1 MDFNSLQAESAGL
14 GVLLARGAAKRAKV
28 TLADHVDE
36 MGDVTEKAIFRRP
49 ESTEM
54 DAALDAVD
62 DLFFATVSSDW
73 DDAFT
78 RAQAVFRDLDDDCQG
93 ALQAW
98 REVEMIRRQ
107 VADGEMDPT
116 IGRLSADM
124 TLAAF
129 GRSLGAPIFAA
140 GAEPDG
146 WDADGADIL
155 YAMVALSG
163 RQTSAW
169 EPEPQLPSLDHE
181 IARADKPE
189 TLRKNASAL
198 GKNELGQNTLLRQ
211 SVKVDDQPWRVL
223 DIAGLEGKPVPVR
236 EWIVPQWLPVKV
248 VTLHY
253 AGGVGKTL
261 LALQLMAACA
271 SGGKWCGLR
280 VTPCKSVGL
289 FSEDDSD
296 ELHARIDSIRRHC
309 SLSMD
314 KLTDMCPIDGTGQDN
329 TLVRFQ
335 RDGQMVLTPRFNR
348 LRQQALDTKAKLVVI
363 DTAATTFGGNEFW
376 PQGGATSR
384 PGAAARSPRVQRNP
398 DLARHRRCRRPGITA
413 RARHFGVALGR
424 GLPRH
429 GSRSGSAR
437 ARHRL
442 DQAGRAF
449 HPRRRRLFRR
459 HAAEV
464 REGRAASRTHPLGAE
479 RPEMGRHQAQPR
491 RLEGHRQRRQL
502 SQPPLSAKARSR
514 CRVA

>member
-1 MDFNSLQAESAGL
+1 MEAKMDFNSLQAESAGL

-169 EPEPQLPSLDHE
+169 EPEPQLPSLDDE

-253 AGGVGKTL
+253 ADGGVGKTL

-363 DTAATTFGGNEFW
+363 DTAATTFGGNEIDRAQVTAFV
-376 PQGGATSR
+376 
-384 PGAAARSPRVQRNP
+384 GAALTGLAQDINGAVLLNAHPSLSGIASG
-398 DLARHRRCRRPGITA
+398 DL
-413 RARHFGVALGR
+413 
-424 GLPRH
+424 
-429 GSRSGSAR
+429 RSGSTAWNNSCR
-437 ARHRL
+437 SRWALTRPT
-442 DQAGRAF
+442 DDAGKPDLRSPERILTRQKANAASSGDTVNM
-449 HPRRRRLFRR
+449 RWEGWRFRR
-459 HAAEV
+459 TINHF
-464 REGRAASRTHPLGAE
+464 LG
-479 RPEMGRHQAQPR
+479 GKYFN
-491 RLEGHRQRRQL
+491 
-502 SQPPLSAKARSR
+502 AKLGVS
-514 CRVA
+514 